1 MLTSAMIIEQFD
13 PRADADSLRACYQIF
28 LAAHD
33 IDSPQTPA
41 WSYRLFERAWVDGF
55 GEDEAHECW
64 LASIAP
70 GDPVGC
76 YLLMLPERENKTV
89 AYTELVLAPEQRRAG
104 SGTAL
109 FAHCADRARAAG
121 RRRLWASVPDGTAGA
136 AFAKAMG
143 ASQGI
148 EQVLRTMPVD
158 ASLPDRLATLRADAQ
173 PHAAGYEML
182 SWVLP
187 SPADRLSELAEL
199 HQVMA
204 DAPRDAGIEPR
215 AWDADRVRNLEQA
228 IMATGT
234 RYYTV
239 VARHGATGQLAAM
252 TEMAV
257 DPQLPDWGVQQ
268 ITTVRPGHRGHR
280 LGLLVKIAMLDL
292 LADREPAVRR
302 ILTGNAG
309 ENQHM
314 IAINELLGYRTTQTL
329 RNWELDLV
337 S

>member
-1 MLTSAMIIEQFD
+1 MLTSAMLVEQFD

-33 IDSPQTPA
+33 IDSPQTPP

-55 GEDEAHECW
+55 GEDEVHECW
-64 LASIAP
+64 LASSDR

-76 YLLMLPERENKTV
+76 YLLTLPERENKTTAYSELMV
-89 AYTELVLAPEQRRAG
+89 APQQRRAG

-109 FAHCADRARAAG
+109 LAHCTDRTRAAG
-121 RRRLWASVPDGTAGA
+121 RTRLRAAVPDGTAGT

-143 ASQGI
+143 AASGI

-158 ASLPDRLATLRADAQ
+158 ASLPDRLAVLRADAH
-173 PHAAGYEML
+173 PHAAGYDML
-182 SWVLP
+182 SWALP
-187 SPADRLSELAEL
+187 SPSVHLAQLAEL

-215 AWDADRVRNLEQA
+215 AWDADRIRNTEQA
-228 IMATGT
+228 IMAAGAK
-234 RYYTV
+234 YYTV
-239 VARHGATGQLAAM
+239 VARHRATGQFVAI
-252 TEMAV
+252 TQMAI
-257 DPQLPDWGVQQ
+257 DPQLPDWAVQQ
-268 ITTVRPGHRGHR
+268 ITAVRPEHRGHR

-309 ENQHM
+309 ENRHM
-314 IAINELLGYRTTQTL
+314 IAINELLGYRITQTT
-329 RNWELDLV
+329 RNWELDLA

>member
-1 MLTSAMIIEQFD
+1 VIIERFD

-55 GEDEAHECW
+55 GQDEVHECW

-70 GDPVGC
+70 GDPLGC
-76 YLLMLPERENKTV
+76 YLLMLPERANKTV
-89 AYTELVLAPEQRRAG
+89 ASSELVLAPERRRAG

-109 FAHCADRARAAG
+109 FGHCTDRARAAG
-121 RRRLWASVPDGTAGA
+121 RTRLRASVPDGTAGA

-143 ASQGI
+143 ASEGI

-158 ASLPDRLATLRADAQ
+158 ASLPGRLVTLRADAQ
-173 PHAAGYEML
+173 AHAAGYDML
-182 SWVLP
+182 SWDLP
-187 SPADRLSELAEL
+187 SPGDHLAQLAEL
-199 HQVMA
+199 HEVMA

-215 AWDADRVRNLEQA
+215 AWDADQVRNMERA
-228 IMATGT
+228 IMATGAK
-234 RYYTV
+234 YYTV
-239 VARHGATGQLAAM
+239 VAQHGATGQIVAI
-252 TEMAV
+252 TQMAV
-257 DPQLPDWGVQQ
+257 DKQLPDWAAQQ
-268 ITTVRPGHRGHR
+268 ITAVRPEHRGHR
-280 LGLLVKIAMLDL
+280 LGLLVKIAMLEL

-309 ENQHM
+309 ENRHM
-314 IAINELLGYRTTQTL
+314 IAINELLGYRITQTT
-329 RNWELDLV
+329 RNWELDLA

>member
-1 MLTSAMIIEQFD
+1 MLTGAMIIEQFD

-41 WSYRLFERAWVDGF
+41 WSYRLFERSWVDGF
-55 GEDEAHECW
+55 GEDEVHECW

-89 AYTELVLAPEQRRAG
+89 ASTELVLDPERRRAG

-109 FAHCADRARAAG
+109 FTHCADRARAAG
-121 RRRLWASVPDGTAGA
+121 RTRLRAFVPDGTAGA
-136 AFAKAMG
+136 AFAKAVG
-143 ASQGI
+143 ASEGI

-158 ASLPDRLATLRADAQ
+158 ASLPDRLATLRAVGQ

-187 SPADRLSELAEL
+187 SPSDRLAQLAEL

-204 DAPRDAGIEPR
+204 DAPRDAGMEAR
-215 AWDADRVRNLEQA
+215 AWDADRIRNVERA
-228 IMATGT
+228 IMATGAK
-234 RYYTV
+234 YYTV
-239 VARHGATGQLAAM
+239 VARHGATGQLVAI
-252 TEMAV
+252 TQLAV
-257 DPQLPDWGVQQ
+257 DPELPDWGVQQ

-309 ENQHM
+309 ENRHM
-314 IAINELLGYRTTQTL
+314 IAINELLGYQTTQTL
-329 RNWELDLV
+329 RNWALDLA

>member
-1 MLTSAMIIEQFD
+1 MIIEQFD
-13 PRADADSLRACYQIF
+13 PRADTDSLRACYQIF

-41 WSYRLFERAWVDGF
+41 WSYRLFERSWVDGF
-55 GEDEAHECW
+55 GDDEVHECW

-89 AYTELVLAPEQRRAG
+89 AYTELVLDPERRRAG
-104 SGTAL
+104 SGTTL
-109 FAHCADRARAAG
+109 FGHCAGRARAAG
-121 RRRLWASVPDGTAGA
+121 RTRLRAFVPDGTAGA
-136 AFAKAMG
+136 AFAKAVG
-143 ASQGI
+143 ASEGI

-158 ASLPDRLATLRADAQ
+158 ASLPDRLTTLRADAQ
-173 PHAAGYEML
+173 PHAAGYEME
-182 SWVLP
+182 SWALP
-187 SPADRLSELAEL
+187 SPSDRLDQLAEL

-215 AWDADRVRNLEQA
+215 AWDAERVRNMEQA

-234 RYYTV
+234 KYYTV
-239 VARHGATGQLAAM
+239 VARHGASGQLVAV
-252 TEMAV
+252 TQLAV
-257 DPQLPDWGVQQ
+257 DPQLPDWGIQQ
-268 ITTVRPGHRGHR
+268 ITTVRPEHRGHR

-314 IAINELLGYRTTQTL
+314 IAINELLGYLTTQTL
-329 RNWELDLV
+329 RNWGLDLAG
-337 S
+337 

>member
-1 MLTSAMIIEQFD
+1 MLTSTMIIEQFD
-13 PRADADSLRACYQIF
+13 PRADADSLRACYEIF
-28 LAAHD
+28 LRAHD

-55 GEDEAHECW
+55 GDDDGRECW
-64 LASIAP
+64 LASSTP

-76 YLLMLPERENKTV
+76 YLLMLPKRENTTV
-89 AYTELVLAPEQRRAG
+89 ASSELVLAPERRGAG
-104 SGTAL
+104 SGTTL
-109 FAHCADRARAAG
+109 LAHCADRARAAG
-121 RRRLWASVPDGTAGA
+121 RTRLRAFVPDGTAGA

-143 ASQGI
+143 ASEGI

-158 ASLPDRLATLRADAQ
+158 ASLPDRLARLRADAQ
-173 PHAAGYEML
+173 SHAAGYNML
-182 SWVLP
+182 SWALP
-187 SPADRLSELAEL
+187 SPGDRLDQLAEL

-204 DAPRDAGIEPR
+204 DAPRDAGIEPT
-215 AWDADRVRNLEQA
+215 AWDADRIRNMEQA
-228 IMATGT
+228 IMATGAK
-234 RYYTV
+234 YYTV
-239 VARHGATGQLAAM
+239 VARHNPTGQYVAI
-252 TEMAV
+252 TELAV
-257 DPQLPDWGVQQ
+257 DPQLPDWGIQQ
-268 ITTVRPGHRGHR
+268 ITTVRPEHRGHR

-314 IAINELLGYRTTQTL
+314 IAINELLGYRITQTL
-329 RNWELDLV
+329 HFWELDLA